1 MKSAPVFALVSLA
14 LWACAT
20 SREPAP
26 QMRALTYN
34 IRLDTDADG
43 ENAWPHR
50 REAVS
55 TLLRFHSPDIIGLQ
69 EVKAHQLDQ
78 LRSDL
83 PEFEFFGVGRDD
95 GAEAGEFSPIGIS
108 REQLAAEE
116 WGTFWLSETPEKPST
131 GFDAAYPRIVTW
143 ARLKDRRSGA
153 PILALNT
160 HWDHVGRQ
168 ARIESARLIR
178 DFIRANRR
186 KCETVVLVGDLN
198 ATPEEEAFNTLVDGG
213 DAILSDARRASTPP
227 PFGPPGTFNGFDIM
241 RAEAAPID
249 HLFVSRG
256 VRVLRHGVITQH
268 ESGRLPSDH
277 YPVLADIVIPQC
289 APH

>member
-1 MKSAPVFALVSLA
+1 
-14 LWACAT
+14 
-20 SREPAP
+20 
-26 QMRALTYN
+26 MRALTYN

-43 ENAWPHR
+43 ENAWRRR

-55 TLLRFHSPDIIGLQ
+55 ALLRFYSPDIIGLQ

-108 REQLAAEE
+108 RDQFAAEE

-143 ARLKDRRSGA
+143 MRLKDRRSGA
-153 PILALNT
+153 RILALNT

-168 ARIESARLIR
+168 ARVESARLIR
-178 DFIRANRR
+178 GFIGANKR
-186 KCETVVLVGDLN
+186 KCEAVVTVGDFN
-198 ATPEEEAFNTLVDGG
+198 ATPEEEEFKALIGG
-213 DAILSDARRASTPP
+213 GAILNDARRVSMAP
-227 PFGPPGTFNGFDIM
+227 PFGPPGTFNGFDITS
-241 RAEAAPID
+241 AEGAPID
-249 HLFVSRG
+249 HVFVSGG
-256 VRVLRHGVITQH
+256 VRVLRYGVITQH
-268 ESGRLPSDH
+268 NEGRLPSDH
-277 YPVLADIVIPQC
+277 YPVVADLSIARC
-289 APH
+289 DNG